1 MDNNNRTGYYSKED
15 LRNVLRQY
23 FTDYTMWMRF
33 YIVSRVSGLNDQEV
47 IKNRI
52 YETPIQL
59 ARLFRIYYDGKE
71 TDIFEDLF
79 RTHIR
84 LSIGLVEDVI
94 AGDTL
99 SYAKNMEAFNDN
111 AKTLST
117 HLSQMNPY
125 LNQPQIEN
133 LLKNLLDMTLDEAT
147 KRKNMHYADD
157 VYQYDNIE
165 YFILMI
171 ADILWG
177 AMVKKFY
184 S

>member
-1 MDNNNRTGYYSKED
+1 
-15 LRNVLRQY
+15 
-23 FTDYTMWMRF
+23 MWMRF
-33 YIVSRVSGLNDQEV
+33 YIVSRVSGLKDQEV

-52 YETPIQL
+52 YETPIQV
-59 ARLFRIYYDGKE
+59 ARLFRIYYDGKT
-71 TDIFEDLF
+71 TDVFEDLF

-84 LSIGLVEDVI
+84 LSIALVEDVI
-94 AGDTL
+94 AGDTA
-99 SYAKNMEAFNDN
+99 SFAKTMPDFNTN
-111 AKTLST
+111 AKALSA
-117 HLSQMNPY
+117 HLSLMNPY
-125 LNQPQIEN
+125 LNQPQLEN

-147 KRKNMHYADD
+147 KRKNMQYADD

-165 YFILMI
+165 YFVLMI